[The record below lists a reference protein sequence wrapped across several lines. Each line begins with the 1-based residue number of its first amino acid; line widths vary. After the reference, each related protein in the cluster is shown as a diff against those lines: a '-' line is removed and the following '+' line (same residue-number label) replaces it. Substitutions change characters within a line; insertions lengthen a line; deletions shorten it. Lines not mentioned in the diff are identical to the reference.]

1 MYNYSI
7 VIEKENIMQSW
18 DQMSRRD
25 QLAAT
30 HYDFYKDVH
39 GVRPRWMD
47 YDSMTEQ
54 DLEAELDN
62 LSKQAEVVFAEE
74 AKREQEA
81 IVAFEAR
88 VADLLDTGAADRET
102 AIRWIHEAEGSD
114 GDTDYLCF
122 LVGVPYGYIK

>member
-1 MYNYSI
+1 
-7 VIEKENIMQSW
+7 MQSW

-74 AKREQEA
+74 KRMQEEA
-81 IVAFEAR
+81 IAAFEAR
-88 VADLLDTGAADRET
+88 VADLLDTGAADSET

-114 GDTDYLCF
+114 GDADYLCF